1 MGKRRR
7 GEKYVGSDDLIAY
20 STGRETEGRVR
31 QQPGLQ
37 PVLRRHENWQ
47 SSLVRQRR
55 LHRVGSQQRED
66 HFTAEQL
73 RRGSRI

>member
-1 MGKRRR
+1 MGS
-7 GEKYVGSDDLIAY
+7 EYLITH

-37 PVLRRHENWQ
+37 PVLRRHAKWQ

-55 LHRVGSQQRED
+55 LHRLGSQQRED